1 VRQTKI
7 QLLIG
12 TRNTGKFDELSALLS
27 KSNCLLLSLNDLGLD
42 AEVEET
48 GSSFEENAA
57 LKAREYSQLSGL
69 PTLAD
74 DSGLEVDVLGGEP
87 GILSSRYAGPG
98 ATDTERIAFLLQRL
112 DNIPEKMWLA
122 RFRCAVAIVFPKQ
135 QVEIYLG
142 ECEGRIISKPRGLN
156 GFGYDPVF
164 VPEGLDH
171 TMAELSAQEK
181 NDISHRSLAVRKA
194 SEALAKRA

>member
-1 VRQTKI
+1 MRQTNK

-12 TRNTGKFDELSALLS
+12 TRNTGKFNELSALLS
-27 KSNCLLLSLNDLGLD
+27 ESNCLLLSLNDLGLD
-42 AEVEET
+42 TEVEET

-57 LKAREYSQLSGL
+57 LKAREYSRLSGL

-74 DSGLEVDVLGGEP
+74 DSGLEVGVLGGEP

-112 DNIPEKMWLA
+112 DNIPQEMWLA
-122 RFRCAVAIVFPKQ
+122 RFRCAIAIVFPEQ
-135 QVEIYLG
+135 QMEFYLG
-142 ECEGRIISKPRGLN
+142 ECRGRIISKPRGLN

-164 VPEGLDH
+164 VPEGLDR

-181 NDISHRSLAVRKA
+181 NGVSHRSLAASKA
-194 SEALAKRA
+194 AEALARRA